1 MAIRVLDEQLPP
13 LNRTEAAVKL
23 LSGWAIEAE
32 QLTDAEVELNVA
44 VLRAIDR
51 DRLSERKLFT
61 EILDEHPR

>member
-1 MAIRVLDEQLPP
+1 MAVRVLDEQLPP

-32 QLTDAEVELNVA
+32 QLTDAEVESNVA